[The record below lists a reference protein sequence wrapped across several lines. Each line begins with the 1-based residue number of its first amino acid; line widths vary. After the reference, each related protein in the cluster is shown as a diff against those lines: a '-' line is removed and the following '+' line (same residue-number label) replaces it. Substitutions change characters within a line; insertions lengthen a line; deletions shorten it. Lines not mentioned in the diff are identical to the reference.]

1 MKARRYGREM
11 VRRGLAPSYSV
22 RSTIAVHSGEFEL
35 GLDLHLQGID
45 ASTCA
50 LITGLHGGLWRTL
63 CPEIYNHPLFQEKI
77 KEVGIDKA
85 SIAKRNVTDLPF

>member
-11 VRRGLAPSYSV
+11 VRRGLASSYGV
-22 RSTIAVHSGEFEL
+22 RSTIAAHSGDFEL
-35 GLDLHLQGID
+35 GRDLHLRGID
-45 ASTCA
+45 ASECA

-63 CPEIYNHPLFQEKI
+63 YPEIYNHPLFQEKI

-85 SIAKRNVTDLPF
+85 SIAKLNVPDLPF